1 MPVDVTSRYWRL
13 KSFEVSDT
21 DLGKTSA
28 LPTRLRR
35 PAQPLS
41 GEVYNHQVSGVE
53 TIESIAFRF
62 FGKST
67 AWWVV
72 ADTNE
77 LAHPL
82 DYRPGA
88 TIKIPPAAGVGQVAR
103 TRSF

>member
-1 MPVDVTSRYWRL
+1 MPVDVTSRYWRS
-13 KSFEVSDT
+13 KSFEVLDAE
-21 DLGKTSA
+21 LGTTSA

-35 PAQPLS
+35 PAQLLS
-41 GEVYNHQVSGVE
+41 GEVYNHQLSGVE

-62 FGKST
+62 FGRST
-67 AWWVV
+67 SWWVV

-77 LAHPL
+77 LTHPL

-103 TRSF
+103 TRGF

>member
-13 KSFEVSDT
+13 KSFEVLDE
-21 DLGKTSA
+21 DLETTSA

-35 PAQPLS
+35 SAQPLS

-72 ADTNE
+72 ADANGLT
-77 LAHPL
+77 HPL
-82 DYRPGA
+82 DHRPG
-88 TIKIPPAAGVGQVAR
+88 TTLKIPPAAGVGQIAR